1 MQHAK
6 GFSFLRGM
14 QNVPMTRER
23 ISMSRSLKLDG
34 PAWHTQ
40 TVEET
45 LARLESGPRG
55 LSSDEAAKRLQ
66 QFGPNELQARGR
78 VSPWTILL
86 EQFQNVLIIILL
98 LATALSAF
106 LGHGVEAIAITVIV
120 LFAVILGFIQEFRA
134 ERAIEALREMAA
146 PNATVIRDGR
156 DQRIPARDIVPGDLV
171 VLATGDKIPAD
182 ARLTEAVNLQTVEAP
197 LTGESAPVEKNT
209 DSLPDATLAA
219 ADQRNMAFAGTAV
232 TYGRG
237 HAIIVATGMSTEFGQ
252 IARMLEEVDTAK
264 TPLQKNLDR
273 IGKALA
279 RAAFAVVFVIVAVG
293 LFRDQ
298 PFVEMLIFGVALA
311 VAVVPEAL
319 PAVVTISLALGVKR
333 MVRRNALIRRLPA
346 VETLGSTSV
355 ICSDKT
361 GTLTKDEM
369 TVRRLYVADHMID
382 VSGSGYEPSGRF
394 STDGSANGSGDGSG
408 EGKSSSLSM
417 LLQAAVL
424 ASDARVEQ
432 RNGAGTWE
440 VKGDPTEGALVV
452 AAAKAGLYK
461 PELDAQFSRVSEIPF
476 TAETK
481 RMTTLHQTP
490 GGVVAY
496 AKGAPEVI
504 VQSCASRLTDAG
516 VEPLDETRRAD
527 VLERAREMASEAMRV
542 LAFAYKPQA
551 TLGDAEKEMTLLGLA
566 GMIDPPRPEAKSA
579 VRKCEEAGIKVI
591 MITGDH
597 PLTAKAVA
605 EELGLSKNGRV
616 VSGAELEA
624 MDEAQL
630 DREVDSIEV
639 CARVSPAHKLRVVTA
654 LQNRGQVVAM
664 TGDGVNDAPA
674 LKKADIGIAMGITGT
689 DVSKEAAAMTLTDD
703 NFASIVAAVEEGRG
717 IFGNIKKYLMYL
729 LSSNIGEIL
738 LMAVATLLGMP
749 LPLATVQILYINLAT
764 DGLPALALSVDPP
777 ERDLMKRAP
786 RNPRIGIFTR
796 PVVILMV
803 IGGIW
808 LALVNLGLF
817 SWALSTGRS
826 AEEARTM
833 VFVSVVLFE
842 FFKAYNFRSDRNS
855 VFQKPFANKWLNLA
869 IVWELILLSLIVYLP
884 ILHVFFGTFSLPLVD
899 WMIILPL
906 AATIVPVLELAK
918 WMVRRG
924 WFGRLT

>member
-1 MQHAK
+1 MSTKNIDAK
-6 GFSFLRGM
+6 SS
-14 QNVPMTRER
+14 TR
-23 ISMSRSLKLDG
+23 
-34 PAWHTQ
+34 WHTL
-40 TVEET
+40 TVEESRG
-45 LARLESGPRG
+45 RLESSPDG
-55 LSSDEAAKRLQ
+55 LSSDEAARRLEE
-66 QFGPNELQARGR
+66 FGPNELQTKAH
-78 VSPWTILL
+78 VSAWSILL
-86 EQFQNVLIIILL
+86 EQFKNVLIIILL

-120 LFAVILGFIQEFRA
+120 LFAVVLGFIQEFRA

-146 PNATVIRDGR
+146 PSATVIRDGR
-156 DQRIPARDIVPGDLV
+156 DQRVPARDLVPGDLIL
-171 VLATGDKIPAD
+171 LATGDKVPAD
-182 ARLTEAVNLQTVEAP
+182 ARLTEAINLQTVEAP
-197 LTGESAPVEKNT
+197 LTGESAPVEKHAGPLQ
-209 DSLPDATLAA
+209 DETLSA

-237 HAIIVATGMSTEFGQ
+237 RALIVATGMATEFGK
-252 IARMLEEVDTAK
+252 IARMLEAVDTAK

-273 IGKALA
+273 IGKSLA
-279 RAAFAVVFVIVAVG
+279 RAAFAVVFVIVVLG
-293 LFRDQ
+293 LFRGQ
-298 PFVEMLIFGVALA
+298 PFIEMLIFGVALA

-369 TVRRLYVADHMID
+369 TVRRLYVAGHMIE
-382 VSGSGYEPSGRF
+382 VSGTGYEPIGNF
-394 STDGSANGSGDGSG
+394 STNGSGVAGS
-408 EGKSSSLSM
+408 EALST
-417 LLQAAVL
+417 LLRAGAL

-452 AAAKAGLYK
+452 AAAKAGLIK
-461 PELDAQFSRVSEIPF
+461 SSLDAEFSRISEIPF

-504 VQSCASRLTDAG
+504 VQSCTLQLTEAG
-516 VEPLDETRRAD
+516 VERLDEARRAD
-527 VLERAREMASEAMRV
+527 VLERARQMAGEAMRV
-542 LAFAYKPQA
+542 LAVAYKPQA
-551 TLGDAEKEMTLLGLA
+551 TVKDAESDMTLLGLA
-566 GMIDPPRPEAKSA
+566 GMIDPPRSEAKDA
-579 VRKCEEAGIKVI
+579 VRECEEAGIKVI

-605 EELGLSKNGRV
+605 EELGLSKAGRV

-624 MDEAQL
+624 MDDSQL
-630 DREVDSIEV
+630 EREVDSIEV

-717 IFGNIKKYLMYL
+717 IFSNIKKYLMYL
-729 LSSNIGEIL
+729 LSSNIGEIG
-738 LMAVATLLGMP
+738 LMAGATLLGLP
-749 LPLATVQILYINLAT
+749 LPLSAVQILYVNLAT
-764 DGLPALALSVDPP
+764 DGLPALALAVDPP
-777 ERDLMKRAP
+777 ERGLMQQPP
-786 RNPRIGIFTR
+786 RDPRRGIFTR
-796 PVVILMV
+796 PVVLLMV
-803 IGGIW
+803 VGGVWSAIVN
-808 LALVNLGLF
+808 LALF
-817 SWALSTGRS
+817 IWALNSGRPV
-826 AEEARTM
+826 AEAMTM
-833 VFVSVVLFE
+833 TFVSLVLIQ
-842 FFKAYNFRSDRNS
+842 FFKAYNFRSDRHS
-855 VFQKPFANKWLNLA
+855 VLRDPFANKWLNLA
-869 IVWELILLSLIVYLP
+869 IGWELILLGLILYVP
-884 ILHVFFGTFSLPLVD
+884 ILEMTFGTVALPLDD
-899 WMIILPL
+899 WLLII
-906 AATIVPVLELAK
+906 AAALTISPVLELTK
-918 WMVRRG
+918 WIERRLYPEL
-924 WFGRLT
+924 R